1 MRAMEI
7 TSLRFSPNLSFRK
20 YSDNSQFNNGLTET
34 FSSTSSVSPTFR
46 IDEATSAQPDFSAI
60 TAADLRNHAR
70 QNFDNGTLD
79 QDTYAAISEPLPM
92 RTIDPSGNILDL
104 SDVTDAT
111 SFNFRDYYKDQLQIA
126 MSIGDPETVKTLKSV
141 VSFLDA

>member
-1 MRAMEI
+1 MEI

-20 YSDNSQFNNGLTET
+20 YSDNSQFHNSLTET
-34 FSSTSSVSPTFR
+34 FSSVSNASSTFR

-92 RTIDPSGNILDL
+92 R
-104 SDVTDAT
+104 DA
-111 SFNFRDYYKDQLQIA
+111 
-126 MSIGDPETVKTLKSV
+126 G
-141 VSFLDA
+141 

>member
-1 MRAMEI
+1 MEI

-20 YSDNSQFNNGLTET
+20 YSDNSQFNNTLTET
-34 FSSTSSVSPTFR
+34 FSASATAPSTFG
-46 IDEATSAQPDFSAI
+46 IEEAAAAGLDFSAI
-60 TAADLRNHAR
+60 SAAELRSHAR

-141 VSFLDA
+141 VSFLDV

>member
-1 MRAMEI
+1 MEI

-20 YSDNSQFNNGLTET
+20 HSDNSQFTNGLTDS
-34 FSSTSSVSPTFR
+34 FSAGSSTLSSFKVED
-46 IDEATSAQPDFSAI
+46 IAAGQPDFAAISA
-60 TAADLRNHAR
+60 AELRNHAR
-70 QNFDNGTLD
+70 QSLDSGALD

-92 RTIDPSGNILDL
+92 RTIDPNGNIIDL
-104 SDVTDAT
+104 SDVTDGT

>member
-1 MRAMEI
+1 MEI

-20 YSDNSQFNNGLTET
+20 HSDNSQFTNGLTDS
-34 FSSTSSVSPTFR
+34 FSTASGTLSSFNVED
-46 IDEATSAQPDFSAI
+46 IATGQPDFAAISA
-60 TAADLRNHAR
+60 AELRNHAR
-70 QNFDNGTLD
+70 QSYDSGALD

-92 RTIDPSGNILDL
+92 RTIDPNGNILDL
-104 SDVTDAT
+104 SDVTDGT